1 MYISL
6 AFMLRTAV
14 GSSENINI
22 IVIVAFLWEDQIS
35 DPMDHS
41 VHAAYRGSNETT
53 LDRDSFDAVYHG
65 LVILDH
71 IILFG
76 SSQRNTHYY

>member
-35 DPMDHS
+35 DPIDHS

-76 SSQRNTHYY
+76 SLQRNTHYY

>member
-1 MYISL
+1 
-6 AFMLRTAV
+6 MLRTAV

-22 IVIVAFLWEDQIS
+22 IVKVAFLWEDQIS
-35 DPMDHS
+35 DPIDHS

-76 SSQRNTHYY
+76 SSQRNAQYYSYFYTRK